1 MSGILYRSGVLL
13 AVFLSAAFSV
23 AADQAS
29 RSEFIF
35 ETAPHAQC
43 HSSTLAETSSG
54 LVAAWFGG
62 SREGADDVGIWISR
76 QDGGR
81 WTPPTEVAN
90 GIQFTRADG
99 AVVRHPCWNP
109 VLFQPRTGAL
119 MLFYKVG
126 PPAAW
131 WGMLATSEDHGRTW
145 SVPRPLPEGILGP
158 IKNKPV
164 ELADGTI
171 LCASSTE
178 TTTAPSRWQ
187 VHFEATR
194 DGGRS
199 WWATAPINDGVTL
212 SAIQPSVL
220 VYADGRLDA
229 IGRTKQGRIFSTRS
243 ADAGRTWTSLEL
255 TGLPNPN
262 SGTDAVTLADGRQLL
277 VYNHVGL
284 AANGRKGPRSP
295 LNVAVSRDGR
305 EWEAVCVLE
314 NEPGEYSYPV
324 VIQTR
329 DGLIHIT
336 YTWKRERIKHVTLD
350 LGRFQPR
357 PIVEGVWPAAPVA
370 MSAPKT

>member
-1 MSGILYRSGVLL
+1 MSGILSRAGVLL
-13 AVFLSAAFSV
+13 AVFSSAAFSF
-23 AADQAS
+23 AADPAS

-43 HSSTLAETSSG
+43 HASTLAETSSG

-62 SREGADDVGIWISR
+62 SREGAADVGIWVAR

-81 WTPPTEVAN
+81 WTAPTEVAN

-99 AVVRHPCWNP
+99 TVVRHPCWNP
-109 VLFQPRTGAL
+109 VLFQPRTGPL

-131 WGMLATSEDHGRTW
+131 WGMLTTSADRGRTW
-145 SVPRPLPEGILGP
+145 SVPRPLPQGIIGP

-178 TTTAPSRWQ
+178 TTSAPSRWQ

-194 DGGRS
+194 NGGRS
-199 WWATAPINDGVTL
+199 WWATTPINDGVAL

-220 VYADGRLDA
+220 MHPDGRLDA
-229 IGRTKQGRIFSTRS
+229 IGRTKQGRLFWTQSN
-243 ADAGRTWTSLEL
+243 DAGRTWAPLEL
-255 TGLPNPN
+255 AALPNPN
-262 SGTDAVTLADGRQLL
+262 SGTDAVTLADGRHLL

-284 AANGRKGPRSP
+284 DANGRKGPRSP
-295 LNVAVSRDGR
+295 LNVAVSPDGR
-305 EWEAVCVLE
+305 AWEAVCVLE
-314 NEPGEYSYPV
+314 DEPGEYSYPA

-329 DGLIHIT
+329 NGLVHIT

-357 PIVEGVWPAAPVA
+357 PILQGVWPAELAVT
-370 MSAPKT
+370 SAPKT